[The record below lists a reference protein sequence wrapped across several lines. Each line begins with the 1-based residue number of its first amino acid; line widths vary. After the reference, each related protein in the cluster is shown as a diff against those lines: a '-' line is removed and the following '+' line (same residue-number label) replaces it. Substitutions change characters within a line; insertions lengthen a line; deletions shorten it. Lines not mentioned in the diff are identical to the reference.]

1 MAQTSLDKSKIKFL
15 LLEGVH
21 PSALETLKAAGY
33 TNIEYLKTSLPDDEL
48 KAAIKDAHFVGIRSR
63 TQLTEEIFAAAD
75 KLIAVGCFCIGTN
88 QVELKAATKRGVA
101 VFNAPYSNTRSVA
114 ELSIA
119 EIIMLMRGV
128 PEKSAQCHRGGWNK
142 SATNSYEI
150 RGKKLGIVGYG
161 SIGTQLSV
169 MAESMGMEVYFYDV
183 VTKLP
188 IGNARQVGSLN
199 ELLNMSDAV
208 SLHVPETTATK
219 WMMGPEQFAE
229 MKQGSILLNASRGT
243 VVDIDALAEAIRS
256 KKLIG
261 AAIDVFPVEPRSNN
275 EEFVTPLREFDNVIL
290 TPHVGGSTMEAQA
303 NIGKEV
309 GEKLA
314 QYSDNGTTTSSVNFP
329 EVALPSNS
337 AVHRILHIHKNVP
350 GVMNAINSIFAENN
364 LNISGQYLQTV
375 EEVGYV
381 VIDVAAD
388 ASELALE
395 KIKEVEGTIRAR
407 VLY

>member
-1 MAQTSLDKSKIKFL
+1 
-15 LLEGVH
+15 
-21 PSALETLKAAGY
+21 
-33 TNIEYLKTSLPDDEL
+33 
-48 KAAIKDAHFVGIRSR
+48 
-63 TQLTEEIFAAAD
+63 
-75 KLIAVGCFCIGTN
+75 
-88 QVELKAATKRGVA
+88 
-101 VFNAPYSNTRSVA
+101 
-114 ELSIA
+114 
-119 EIIMLMRGV
+119 MLMRGV

-142 SATNSYEI
+142 SATDSYEI

-188 IGNARQVGSLN
+188 IGNAKQVGSLN
-199 ELLNMSDAV
+199 ELLNLSDV
-208 SLHVPETTATK
+208 ISLHVPETAATK
-219 WMMGPEQFAE
+219 WMMGSEQFAE
-229 MKQGSILLNASRGT
+229 MKQGSIVLNASRGT
-243 VVDIDALAEAIRS
+243 VVDIDALADAIRS
-256 KKLIG
+256 KKLLG

-290 TPHVGGSTMEAQA
+290 TPHVGGSTIEAQE

-329 EVALPSNS
+329 EVALPSNPD
-337 AVHRILHIHKNVP
+337 VHRILHIHKNVP
-350 GVMNAINSIFAENN
+350 GVMNAINSILAENN
-364 LNISGQYLQTV
+364 INISGQYLQTV

-381 VIDVAAD
+381 VIDVATD

-395 KIKEVEGTIRAR
+395 KIKTVEGTIRAR

>member
-21 PSALETLKAAGY
+21 QSALDTLHAAGY
-33 TNIEYLKTSLPDDEL
+33 TNIEYLKTSISEDDL
-48 KAAIKDAHFVGIRSR
+48 KERIKDVHFIGIRSR
-63 TQLTEEIFAAAD
+63 TQLTEAVFAAAE

-88 QVELKAATKRGVA
+88 QIDLKAATKRGVA

-169 MAESMGMEVYFYDV
+169 MAESMGMKVYFYDI

-188 IGNARQVGSLN
+188 IGNATQVGSLP
-199 ELLNMSDAV
+199 ELLDMSDVV
-208 SLHVPETTATK
+208 SLHVPETASTK
-219 WMMGPEQFAE
+219 WMMGPEQFAQ

-243 VVDIDALAEAIRS
+243 VVDIDALAESIRN
-256 KKLIG
+256 KKLLG
-261 AAIDVFPVEPRSNN
+261 AAIDVFPTEPRSNN
-275 EEFVTPLREFDNVIL
+275 EEFVSPLREFDNVIL
-290 TPHVGGSTMEAQA
+290 TPHVGGSTMEAQE

-314 QYSDNGTTTSSVNFP
+314 TYSDRGTTTASVNFP
-329 EVALPSNS
+329 EVALPSN
-337 AVHRILHIHKNVP
+337 ANVHRILHIHQNVP
-350 GVMNAINSIFAENN
+350 GVMNAINSIFAKNDI
-364 LNISGQYLQTV
+364 NICGQYLQTV
-375 EEVGYV
+375 EDIGYV
-381 VIDVAAD
+381 VIDVAAS
-388 ASELALE
+388 ASELGLE